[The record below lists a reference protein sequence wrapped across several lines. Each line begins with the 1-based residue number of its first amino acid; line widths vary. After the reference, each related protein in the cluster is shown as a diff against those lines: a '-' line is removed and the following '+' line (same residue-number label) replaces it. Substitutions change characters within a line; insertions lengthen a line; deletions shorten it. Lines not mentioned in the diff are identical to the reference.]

1 MQKAQAVSHLH
12 EVICAFLGVVLGKQ
26 FPLGRR
32 SPRMNSSSLEPHLF
46 IQKM

>member
-1 MQKAQAVSHLH
+1 MQKTQTASHLH

-32 SPRMNSSSLEPHLF
+32 SPQRNSSSLEPHLF